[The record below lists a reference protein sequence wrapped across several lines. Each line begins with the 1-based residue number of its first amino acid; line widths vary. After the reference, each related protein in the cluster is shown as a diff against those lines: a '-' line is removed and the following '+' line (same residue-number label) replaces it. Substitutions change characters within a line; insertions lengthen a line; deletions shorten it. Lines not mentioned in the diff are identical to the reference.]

1 MIFHLHSFHFII
13 ISSINN
19 KTIYY
24 EEKKVAAIVIATG
37 LMNLA
42 SVNSNANQVNDELF
56 SVR

>member
-1 MIFHLHSFHFII
+1 M
-13 ISSINN
+13 
-19 KTIYY
+19 KK
-24 EEKKVAAIVIATG
+24 KKVAAIVIATG